1 MASGIV
7 PSLKMC
13 KMNMSG
19 FISKIREKESLYTVP
34 IPQSASIFHKLASS
48 CSPCQAPQNSPGVR
62 YMQKASNNCTFVV
75 KNVTQGYVERA
86 GNVEFLIEGNLIQN
100 YDRPQPIPK
109 KSQAA
114 KHGAIPNVQYVPPTT
129 PPHVRQKSRNKTQ
142 TFVSHI
148 DSR

>member
-1 MASGIV
+1 
-7 PSLKMC
+7 
-13 KMNMSG
+13 
-19 FISKIREKESLYTVP
+19 
-34 IPQSASIFHKLASS
+34 
-48 CSPCQAPQNSPGVR
+48 
-62 YMQKASNNCTFVV
+62 MQKASNNCTFVV